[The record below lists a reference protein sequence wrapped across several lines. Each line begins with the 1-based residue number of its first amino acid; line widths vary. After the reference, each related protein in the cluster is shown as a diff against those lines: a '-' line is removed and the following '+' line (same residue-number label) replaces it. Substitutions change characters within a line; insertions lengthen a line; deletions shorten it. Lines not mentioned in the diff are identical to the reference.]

1 MKAKPN
7 SMKNKELGEWGEM
20 KARHY
25 LEEKGIVVLGTN
37 QRTHYGEL
45 DIIGKDTDQV
55 VFFEVKTRQSNS
67 FGFGEESV
75 SWAKQEHLIN
85 SAEDYIQNHPEVGED
100 WRIDVVV
107 IDGSPTAPKV
117 EIRWFKNAVSGS

>member
-1 MKAKPN
+1 MDKK
-7 SMKNKELGEWGEM
+7 KLGAWGEIR
-20 KARHY
+20 ARRY
-25 LEEKGIVVLGTN
+25 LQEKGILILGCN

-45 DIIGKDTDQV
+45 DIIGKDDGQV
-55 VFFEVKTRQSNS
+55 VFFEVKTRRSNS

-85 SAEDYIQNHPEVGED
+85 SAEEYIQAHPDLGED

-107 IDGSPTAPKV
+107 IDGGPADPEV
-117 EIRWFKNAVSGS
+117 VIRWFKNAVSGS